1 MVHLRPQ
8 GRKPAQSAEAG
19 VPGDD
24 PDAPFSF
31 RFSRAAVLVR
41 LPICTSQR
49 MKTVTEKKRVANRF
63 LFVKIVMKDLLI
75 KVKLKMEEMDSTH
88 KEHFRNMV
96 GNRMMQ

>member
-1 MVHLRPQ
+1 
-8 GRKPAQSAEAG
+8 
-19 VPGDD
+19 
-24 PDAPFSF
+24 
-31 RFSRAAVLVR
+31 
-41 LPICTSQR
+41 